1 MRVKLLKKCRSVIVV
16 INIYDRPIEPNDK
29 KIMVARKNGNGYD
42 KFINSW
48 GGVYYTP
55 ETAIVKRRKE
65 ILLLAKEISTKTWY
79 KLCTLLR

>member
-1 MRVKLLKKCRSVIVV
+1 MKAKLLKKCRSVIVV

-29 KIMVARKNGNGYD
+29 KIMVARKNGSSCD

-48 GGVYYTP
+48 RGVYYTP

-65 ILLLAKEISTKTWY
+65 ILNLAHEISNKWWY
-79 KLCTLLR
+79 KLLTI